1 MSTQIDTDA
10 VRQRYR
16 DLDADA
22 LMRIALAT
30 TDEYG
35 DDAILLARQE
45 LLARGVRDARFDTPP
60 GRSPPPIPNARAAQP
75 RDHLPWPM
83 KLLCVVV
90 TGAAIFVAA
99 GYMLAGKKNAGG
111 EALFL
116 MVVGWFGWFLLV
128 KLIHHA

>member
-1 MSTQIDTDA
+1 MTTDFDVDA

-16 DLDADA
+16 DLDADQ
-22 LMRIALAT
+22 LMRIALAG
-30 TDEYG
+30 TDDYSE
-35 DDAILLARQE
+35 DAIQLARQE
-45 LLARGVRDARFDTPP
+45 LAQRGVRDARFDTPP
-60 GRSPPPIPNARAAQP
+60 GRSPPPLPNARP

-90 TGAAIFVAA
+90 TGVAIFVAA

-116 MVVGWFGWFLLV
+116 MVVGWFGWFLLF
-128 KLIHHA
+128 KLVQLP